1 MKFKQTNTY
10 REREREKK
18 INERKAFTQYLLPLN
33 VQAEIQ
39 NILLQRRK
47 EMQKETRRMNKKNW
61 IVECEYTEPLA
72 YSKGFFPVK
81 HIYLCAQKSARP
93 PLSSVA
99 TRDQIFG
106 ADRFQQ
112 NRAAAGMIHFYL
124 FARFHSVAILFN
136 SVLLRL

>member
-47 EMQKETRRMNKKNW
+47 EKQKETRRMNKKNW

-72 YSKGFFPVK
+72 YS
-81 HIYLCAQKSARP
+81 
-93 PLSSVA
+93 
-99 TRDQIFG
+99 
-106 ADRFQQ
+106 
-112 NRAAAGMIHFYL
+112 
-124 FARFHSVAILFN
+124 
-136 SVLLRL
+136 

>member
-47 EMQKETRRMNKKNW
+47 EKQKETRRMNKKNW
-61 IVECEYTEPLA
+61 IVECEYAEPLA

-93 PLSSVA
+93 PCLLSQLG
-99 TRDQIFG
+99 TK
-106 ADRFQQ
+106 
-112 NRAAAGMIHFYL
+112 YL
-124 FARFHSVAILFN
+124 ALTDFN
-136 SVLLRL
+136 EIELQRE